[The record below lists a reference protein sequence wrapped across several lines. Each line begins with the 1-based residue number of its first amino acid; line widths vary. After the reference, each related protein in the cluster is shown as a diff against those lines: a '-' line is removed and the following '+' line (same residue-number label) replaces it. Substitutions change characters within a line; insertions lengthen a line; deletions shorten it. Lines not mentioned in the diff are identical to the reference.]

1 VRVALVVPGG
11 VDRSLT
17 ERVIPALLWLI
28 AELGR
33 RAELVVFALGHGSAP
48 GTWEVPGAR
57 VVDLGPLRLS
67 RVPGLAFARRAHDLR
82 TLLRAHGPFDAVHAF
97 WATPCGAT
105 ALAAAPRLPLV
116 VSLAGGELAGIADI
130 GYGCDLVPRE
140 RRKVRLTLAR
150 AAAVTAASRPLV
162 AEALRRGVD
171 ARLVPLGVEDA
182 GFLPPAERPPG
193 GPFRLLHAADLN
205 RVKDTPTLLRAVRR
219 LGDRGLPVTLDVAG
233 EDTLGGAVQA
243 EAARLGLAETVVFHG
258 RLPTSRLRPL
268 LAAADLF
275 LLSSR
280 HEAGPVAVVEAAACG
295 VPTVGTAVGHV
306 AEGSPLRSLAVP
318 VGDDAALAEAAASL
332 LLDPGRR
339 CAMGE
344 AARAWAR
351 ENRAAIAAERFAG
364 LYGEVS
370 DARAAAARRKRA
382 AA

>member
-1 VRVALVVPGG
+1 MRVALVVPGG

-28 AELGR
+28 EELGR
-33 RAELVVFALGHGSAP
+33 RVELVVFALGHGPAP

-57 VVDLGPLRLS
+57 VVDLGPLRPS
-67 RVPGLAFARRAHDLR
+67 RVPGLAFARRARDLR
-82 TLLRAHGPFDAVHAF
+82 AALRAHGPFDLVHAF

-105 ALAAAPRLPLV
+105 ALAASPGLPLV

-162 AEALRRGVD
+162 AEALRRGVA
-171 ARLVPLGVEDA
+171 ARLLPLGVEDG
-182 GFLPPAERPPG
+182 GFLPPTGRAAG

-219 LGDRGLPVTLDVAG
+219 LRDRGLPVTLDVAG

-243 EAARLGLAETVVFHG
+243 EAARLGLAQSVAFHG
-258 RLPTSRLRPL
+258 RLPTSRLRAL
-268 LAAADLF
+268 LTAADLF

-280 HEAGPVAVVEAAACG
+280 HEAGPVAVVEAAACA

-306 AEGSPLRSLAVP
+306 AEGDPERSLAVP
-318 VGDDAALAEAAASL
+318 VGDDAALAETAAAL
-332 LLDPGRR
+332 LLDPARR
-339 CAMGE
+339 HAMGE

-351 ENRAAIAAERFAG
+351 ENRASVSAERFAA

-370 DARAAAARRKRA
+370 DARDGACRRRDAA
-382 AA
+382 